1 LGAVAAAHSLRLDR
15 VRKTYGTGVVAVDR
29 VSLEVPRGEFLT
41 LLGPSGSGK
50 TTLLMMVAGFVEP
63 TEGEVLVDERPIT
76 RLPPERRNFGMVF
89 QGYALFP
96 HMTAA
101 QNIAYPLE
109 VRGFDRATVAARV
122 GEALAL
128 VRLQGLG
135 ERRPRELSGGQQ
147 QRVAIAR
154 ALVFRPDVLL
164 LDEPLGA
171 LDRKLRAE
179 VQLEL
184 KALHARL
191 GTTFLYVTHD
201 QEEALSMSDRVA
213 IMDRGRVVQTGRP
226 AELYERPRT
235 RFVAD
240 FLGRSNVVE
249 GTVVRCHDG
258 EAVFEG
264 GGGRRFLHRGGG
276 RRPARGSRAS
286 FALRPERVSLA
297 REEPPA
303 GEPNRVRAAVAAVA
317 YMGATVSVVAASPEL
332 GRLEAALLA
341 WQAPPALEPGAEV
354 WLSWAPEATVALE
367 DDGAAAPGT

>member
-1 LGAVAAAHSLRLDR
+1 LGAAAAHSLRLDR
-15 VRKTYGTGVVAVDR
+15 VRKTYGAGVVAVDR
-29 VSLEVPRGEFLT
+29 VSLDVPRGEFLT

-109 VRGFDRATVAARV
+109 VRGLDRATVAGRV
-122 GEALAL
+122 ADALAM

-135 ERRPRELSGGQQ
+135 DRRPRELSGGQQ

-249 GTVVRCHDG
+249 GVVVGREGGG
-258 EAVFEG
+258 EAVVFEG
-264 GGGRRFLHRGGG
+264 GGGRRFVHRGGG
-276 RRPARGSRAS
+276 RPPAQGARAS
-286 FALRPERVSLA
+286 FALRPERVGLA
-297 REEPPA
+297 REEPPRDA
-303 GEPNRVRAAVAAVA
+303 GPNRVRAAVAAVA
-317 YMGATVSVVAASPEL
+317 YLGATVSVVAASPEI

-341 WQAPPALEPGAEV
+341 WQAPPALEPGTEV
-354 WLSWAPEATVALE
+354 WLSWAPDATVALE
-367 DDGAAAPGT
+367 EDDGT